1 MRRTFSHESN
11 NDSQL
16 GEKIRSRLESESTTE
31 EIAKGAAA
39 TEDAFLAGQ
48 SSGFETPKAVGNCS
62 YPFTYGMYT
71 WHPAA
76 HVVCIACVRTAI
88 TDH

>member
-16 GEKIRSRLESESTTE
+16 GEKIRNRLEVVSSESTTE
-31 EIAKGAAA
+31 DLATGAAV
-39 TEDAFLAGQ
+39 TEDATSGGQ
-48 SSGFETPKAVGNCS
+48 SSGFETPKAVGTCS
-62 YPFTYGMYT
+62 YLFTQSS
-71 WHPAA
+71 AL
-76 HVVCIACVRTAI
+76 TASGPQA